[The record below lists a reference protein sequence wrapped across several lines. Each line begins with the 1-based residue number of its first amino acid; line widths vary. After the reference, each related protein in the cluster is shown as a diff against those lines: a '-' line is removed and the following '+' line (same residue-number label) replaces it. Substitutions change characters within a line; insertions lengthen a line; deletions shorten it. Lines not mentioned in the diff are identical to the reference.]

1 MRKTR
6 LYFCKQVLFAAVRDK
21 TFKEKLSVCKDKNTA
36 FNNRFKGIFTLD
48 YSPQCRYNCCNDRFE
63 NRRIAEERGPT
74 MAENEKDLQ
83 PDYSP
88 DIITLLDEDDK
99 EHVFEVLDAADY
111 NDERYMALVPYA
123 ETEEDVLEENCN
135 LVIMKVCQDGDE
147 EYLDVVEDDE
157 EFYNISNIFAKRLEE
172 FYDVE
177 E

>member
-1 MRKTR
+1 
-6 LYFCKQVLFAAVRDK
+6 
-21 TFKEKLSVCKDKNTA
+21 
-36 FNNRFKGIFTLD
+36 
-48 YSPQCRYNCCNDRFE
+48 
-63 NRRIAEERGPT
+63 

-88 DIITLLDEDDK
+88 DIITLLDEEDN
-99 EHVFEVLDAADY
+99 EHVFEVLDAVDY
-111 NDERYMALVPYA
+111 KDERYMALVPYA
-123 ETEEDVLEENCN
+123 ETEEDVLEENYN

-157 EFYNISNIFAKRLEE
+157 EFYNVSGIFAKRLEE